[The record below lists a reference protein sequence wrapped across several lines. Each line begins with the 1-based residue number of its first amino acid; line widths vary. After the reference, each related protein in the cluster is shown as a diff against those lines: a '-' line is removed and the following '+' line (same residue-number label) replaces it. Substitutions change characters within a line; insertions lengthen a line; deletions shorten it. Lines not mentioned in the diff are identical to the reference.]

1 MVFEV
6 KERTIKGEVLK
17 MLTNK
22 QMLQSLPVALAQVK
36 ASNTSENVLNET
48 WQIIF
53 FVSRKRNY

>member
-6 KERTIKGEVLK
+6 KERAIKGEVLK

>member
-6 KERTIKGEVLK
+6 KERAIKGEVLK

-48 WQIIF
+48 
-53 FVSRKRNY
+53 